1 MSLEDL
7 QEHIEGENRRL
18 DAEHGFWAK
27 EIVVKIEY
35 KYCPNLTIIDTP
47 GLISAAPGRKG
58 AGGAQAASR
67 AVEAL
72 VRSKM
77 ERRDFII
84 LCLEDTSDWGN
95 ATTRRLVLQV
105 DPDFRRTVLVS
116 TKFDTRIPQFSRAA
130 DVELFMKPARSL
142 LEGTPLGGG
151 PFFTSVPSGRV
162 GPSREALFRTN
173 EAYRDALAAQE
184 SADVLA
190 LEGRLDRRLEPGER
204 GRLGV
209 SQLRQFLERLLQRR
223 YLENV
228 PTIVPVLEREHRSAS
243 SKLAETNAELQGLD
257 GERLRDRGRAFYAH
271 FLQKIPLL
279 LRGTV
284 AAPPDRFGET
294 LADEHVRGGSFVGDD
309 GRPLPHPPP
318 PASRGGPPG
327 EGGVPN
333 SELRL
338 FGGAQ
343 YHRALEEYR
352 LAVQAVRCAP
362 VLPEEIVNACGMDE
376 VHDGVNYTRTACV
389 IAVAKARDAFEP
401 FIHQLGFRLAHIL
414 RRLLPISMYLLQ
426 KEGRFLNGHDLF
438 IKRIGAAFHGFV
450 DRTVR
455 DCQAKCLDDLHST
468 TEFVTWSLHAGN
480 KAGLRA
486 VLGSGRGGVV
496 AGAAAPAAGFGG
508 GGGPMSQALI
518 PAEGGPNAPARV
530 MELVENGLWSRK
542 LAPVT
547 TDVVGLLVE
556 QIFDGIRE
564 QLITSSELKFNCF
577 FLMPCIQAFPA
588 KLREEIEGAMEEDLD
603 SVFDVAAVRTALLQ
617 RRSKLENELHQM
629 ERIQEKFN
637 GESKAARVL
646 CTNLTPFQPS
656 TASSADSPPPRA
668 RATPPS
674 PSSAQPSR
682 RAARRATRGSGHRSA
697 RATGHDRSWAQAR
710 VSDLTVC
717 DLRQACELRAE
728 LF

>member
-7 QEHIEGENRRL
+7 QEYIEGENRRL

-95 ATTRRLVLQV
+95 ATTRRLVAQV

-130 DVELFMKPARSL
+130 DVELFLKPARSL
-142 LEGTPLGGG
+142 LEAAPLGGG

-173 EAYRDALAAQE
+173 EAYRDAVLTQE
-184 SADVLA
+184 AADVVS

-204 GRLGV
+204 SRLGV
-209 SQLRQFLERLLQRR
+209 SQLRLFLERLLQRR

-228 PTIVPVLEREHRSAS
+228 PTIVPVLEREHRSAT
-243 SKLAETNAELQGLD
+243 SKLAETNAELMGLD
-257 GERLRDRGRAFYAH
+257 GERLRERGRAFYAH

-284 AAPPDRFGET
+284 AAPTDRFGET

-309 GRPLPHPPP
+309 GRPLPSAV
-318 PASRGGPPG
+318 ASGAVANG
-327 EGGVPN
+327 
-333 SELRL
+333 ELRL

-352 LAVQAVRCAP
+352 QAVQAVRCPP
-362 VLPEEIVNACGMDE
+362 VAAEEIVNACGMDE

-401 FIHQLGFRLAHIL
+401 FIHQLGFRLAHII

-455 DCQAKCLDDLHST
+455 DCQSKCLDDLHST

-486 VLGSGRGGVV
+486 VLGGRT
-496 AGAAAPAAGFGG
+496 AAAAAAAAQQPPPPPPAAGGAS
-508 GGGPMSQALI
+508 SQALI
-518 PAEGGPNAPARV
+518 PTAAPAATPARV
-530 MELVENGLWSRK
+530 LELVENGLWSRK
-542 LAPVT
+542 LAGVT

-629 ERIQEKFN
+629 ERIQEKFSHIHSQLCRMTA
-637 GESKAARVL
+637 GSGDRAADGSL
-646 CTNLTPFQPS
+646 PK
-656 TASSADSPPPRA
+656 PPRA
-668 RATPPS
+668 GAKPSAGEAAAAQRAPLG
-674 PSSAQPSR
+674 AR
-682 RAARRATRGSGHRSA
+682 NRA
-697 RATGHDRSWAQAR
+697 
-710 VSDLTVC
+710 L
-717 DLRQACELRAE
+717 
-728 LF
+728 